1 MLKTLY
7 QQIKQYR
14 TAALLTPGFTALEVL
29 MDVLIPYVTASLID
43 KGINAGDMENVYF
56 YGAIMMGMALLSL
69 VFGILGG
76 RCSAYA
82 STGFA
87 ANLRAAMYRNIQRM
101 AFSDIDKY
109 ATSGLI
115 TRMTTDVNALQSAF
129 QQIMG
134 ISVRA
139 PFKLLLSI
147 LMCLVIDARLS
158 LIFLIALVI
167 LSFSLYHIIS
177 RVARLFQQV
186 FVKYDDLNQSVQEN
200 ITGIRLV
207 KAFVREDYENA
218 KFAKAAENLYKL
230 YVKAESLMAWNH
242 PIMNMVVYGCIIALS
257 WMGAHYIVEGTLT
270 TGELT
275 SLFTYVM
282 SILMSLMML
291 SMVFVMLTQSAASAK
306 RVAEI
311 IEEEPDI
318 VNPANGIT
326 TIPDGSIEFRQVR
339 FDYKSKVEGR
349 RSKVEGQRPKDE
361 GRSSL
366 LVPPSSHHSSLLA
379 PPSSQSPLSEG
390 EGSGV
395 RLPHKRSALYNI
407 TFSIKSGET
416 IGVIGGTGSGKSTL
430 VNLISRL
437 YDPREG
443 EVCVGGH
450 NVKDYDLTALRHA
463 VSVVLQQNILFSG
476 TVLDNLRWGNPD
488 ATLEEC
494 RYACQMAQADEFVS
508 QMPEGYDTQIE
519 QGGTN
524 VSGGQKQRLCIARA
538 LLKHPKILV
547 LDDST
552 SACDTATDAK
562 IREAIHHQLPE
573 MTKIIIA
580 QRILSVRDCD
590 RILVLDN
597 GVVTGFDTHDN
608 LLKTNTLYQEINAI
622 QHEDGGDFDDKS
634 LTPDP
639 SLSERGGTRKEERG
653 ARNEERLRVGER
665 SSGMGGATF
674 DLRPLK

>member
-1 MLKTLY
+1 MLKTLC

-14 TAALLTPGFTALEVL
+14 TAALLTPAFTAFEVL

-43 KGINAGDMENVYF
+43 KGINAGDMENVYR
-56 YGAIMMGMALLSL
+56 YGLVMLGMAFLSL
-69 VFGILGG
+69 FFGFMGG
-76 RCSAYA
+76 RFSAYA

-87 ANLRAAMYRNIQRM
+87 ANLRSAMYRNIQRM

-115 TRMTTDVNALQSAF
+115 TRMTTDVNTLQSAF
-129 QQIMG
+129 HQILG

-158 LIFLIALVI
+158 LIFLVALVI
-167 LSFSLYHIIS
+167 LSFSLYHIIT
-177 RVARLFQQV
+177 RVAKLFQQV
-186 FVKYDDLNQSVQEN
+186 FERYDALNQSVQET

-218 KFAKAAENLYKL
+218 KFARAADNLYKL

-275 SLFTYVM
+275 SLFSYII

-291 SMVFVMLTQSAASAK
+291 SMAFVMLTQSAASAK

-318 VNPANGIT
+318 VNPENGIKEV
-326 TIPDGSIEFRQVR
+326 PNGSIEFRGVR
-339 FDYKSKVEGR
+339 FDYSF
-349 RSKVEGQRPKDE
+349 KDQPA
-361 GRSSL
+361 SN
-366 LVPPSSHHSSLLA
+366 VQP
-379 PPSSQSPLSEG
+379 Q
-390 EGSGV
+390 
-395 RLPHKRSALYNI
+395 HKRSALYNI
-407 TFSIKSGET
+407 TFDIKGGET
-416 IGVIGGTGSGKSTL
+416 IGVIGGTGSGKSSL
-430 VNLISRL
+430 VNLICRL
-437 YDPREG
+437 YDPRQG
-443 EVCVGGH
+443 EIWVGGH
-450 NVKDYDLTALRHA
+450 PVKDYDLTALRTA
-463 VSVVLQQNILFSG
+463 VSVVLQQNILFGGS
-476 TVLDNLRWGNPD
+476 VIDNLRWGKPD

-494 RYACQMAQADEFVS
+494 RTACRMAQANDFIS
-508 QMPEGYDTQIE
+508 AMPDGYDTRIE

-538 LLKHPKILV
+538 LLRQPKIMV

-562 IREAIHHQLPE
+562 IREAIHNQLPE

-580 QRILSVRDCD
+580 QRILSVKDYD
-590 RILVLDN
+590 RILVMDN
-597 GVVTGFDTHDN
+597 GVVTGFDTHEN
-608 LLKTNTLYQEINAI
+608 LLKTNQLYQEIYAI
-622 QHEDGGDFDDKS
+622 QNENVGDFD
-634 LTPDP
+634 
-639 SLSERGGTRKEERG
+639 
-653 ARNEERLRVGER
+653 A
-665 SSGMGGATF
+665 
-674 DLRPLK
+674 

>member
-14 TAALLTPGFTALEVL
+14 TAALLTPAFTALEVL

-56 YGAIMMGMALLSL
+56 YGAIMLGMAFLSL
-69 VFGILGG
+69 AFGIIGG
-76 RCSAYA
+76 RFSAYA

-87 ANLRAAMYRNIQRM
+87 ANLRLAMYQNIQRF

-115 TRMTTDVNALQSAF
+115 TRMTTDVNSLQSAF
-129 QQIMG
+129 QQILG

-139 PFKLLLSI
+139 PFKLVLSI

-158 LIFLIALVI
+158 LIFLVALII

-186 FVKYDDLNQSVQEN
+186 FVKYDELNQSVQEN
-200 ITGIRLV
+200 VTGIRLV
-207 KAFVREDYENA
+207 KAFVREDYENE
-218 KFAKAAENLYKL
+218 KFARAAENLYKL
-230 YVKAESLMAWNH
+230 YVKAEGLMAWNH

-257 WMGAHYIVEGTLT
+257 WMGAHYIVDGTLT

-275 SLFTYVM
+275 SLFTYIM

-318 VNPANGIT
+318 VNPEHPVFEIA
-326 TIPDGSIEFRQVR
+326 DGSLAFRNVR
-339 FDYKSKVEGR
+339 FDYVTNKDR
-349 RSKVEGQRPKDE
+349 RSKVEG
-361 GRSSL
+361 
-366 LVPPSSHHSSLLA
+366 
-379 PPSSQSPLSEG
+379 
-390 EGSGV
+390 
-395 RLPHKRSALYNI
+395 HKRSALFNI
-407 TFSIKSGET
+407 NFNIQSGET

-430 VNLISRL
+430 ISLISRL
-437 YDPREG
+437 YDPTQG
-443 EVCVGGH
+443 EVFVGGH

-476 TVLDNLRWGNPD
+476 SVLDNLRWGNPD

-494 RYACQMAQADEFVS
+494 RKACQMAQADDFVS
-508 QMPEGYDTQIE
+508 AMPEGYDTHIE

-538 LLKHPKILV
+538 LLKHPKILI
-547 LDDST
+547 LDAST

-562 IREAIHHQLPE
+562 IREAFHTQLPD
-573 MTKIIIA
+573 MTKVIIA
-580 QRILSVRDCD
+580 QRILSVKDCD
-590 RILVLDN
+590 RILVMDN
-597 GVVTGFDTHDN
+597 GVVTGFDTHEN
-608 LLKTNTLYQEINAI
+608 LLKNNTLYQEINAI
-622 QHEDGGDFDDKS
+622 QNENVGDFDEVK
-634 LTPDP
+634 
-639 SLSERGGTRKEERG
+639 
-653 ARNEERLRVGER
+653 
-665 SSGMGGATF
+665 GGAA
-674 DLRPLK
+674 

>member
-1 MLKTLY
+1 MLKTLVK
-7 QQIKQYR
+7 QIGEYR
-14 TAALLTPGFTALEVL
+14 LASILTPIWTALEVS

-43 KGINAGDMENVYF
+43 KGSTAGDMQNVYF
-56 YGAIMMGMALLSL
+56 YGTIMLGMAIMSM

-87 ANLRAAMYRNIQRM
+87 ANLRSAMYRNIQRL

-109 ATSGLI
+109 ALSGLI

-129 QQIMG
+129 QQILG
-134 ISVRA
+134 VSVRA
-139 PFKLLLSI
+139 PFKLVLSI

-158 LIFLIALVI
+158 LVFLVALLI

-177 RVARLFQQV
+177 RVAKLFQQV
-186 FVKYDDLNQSVQEN
+186 FVKYDELNQSVQEN
-200 ITGIRLV
+200 ISAIRLV
-207 KAFVREDYENA
+207 KAFVREDYENE
-218 KFAKAAENLYKL
+218 KFARAADNLYKL
-230 YVKAESLMAWNH
+230 YVKAESLMTWNH

-257 WMGAHYIVEGTLT
+257 WLGAHYIVEGTLT

-318 VNPANGIT
+318 VNPEQPVYEIA
-326 TIPDGSIEFRQVR
+326 DGSVAFRGVR
-339 FDYKSKVEGR
+339 FDYARPTPGKSR
-349 RSKVEGQRPKDE
+349 
-361 GRSSL
+361 
-366 LVPPSSHHSSLLA
+366 
-379 PPSSQSPLSEG
+379 
-390 EGSGV
+390 
-395 RLPHKRSALYNI
+395 RSALYNVS
-407 TFSIKSGET
+407 FDIKSGET
-416 IGVIGGTGSGKSTL
+416 IGVIGGTGSGKSSL
-430 VNLISRL
+430 VNLVSRL
-437 YDPREG
+437 YDVTEG
-443 EVCVGGH
+443 EVLVGGR
-450 NVKDYDLTALRHA
+450 NVKEYDLTALRNA
-463 VSVVLQQNILFSG
+463 VSVVLQNNILFSG
-476 TVLDNLRWGNPD
+476 TILDNLRWGNGE
-488 ATLEEC
+488 ATEEDC
-494 RYACQMAQADEFVS
+494 RRACQMACADEFID
-508 QMPEGYDTQIE
+508 QMPEGYHTRIE

-538 LLKHPKILV
+538 LLKQPQILV

-562 IREAIHHQLPE
+562 IRKAIHTQLPD

-580 QRILSVRDCD
+580 QRISSVEHCD
-590 RILVLDN
+590 RILVMDN

-608 LLKTNTLYQEINAI
+608 LLKTNALYQEIYAI
-622 QHEDGGDFDDKS
+622 QEADMGDFDQKGWN
-634 LTPDP
+634 
-639 SLSERGGTRKEERG
+639 SESCQTGLDGRVVTDERETKGGG
-653 ARNEERLRVGER
+653 V
-665 SSGMGGATF
+665 
-674 DLRPLK
+674 

>member
-14 TAALLTPGFTALEVL
+14 TAALLTPAFTALEVL

-56 YGAIMMGMALLSL
+56 YGAIMLGMAFLSL
-69 VFGILGG
+69 AFGIIGG
-76 RCSAYA
+76 RFSAYA

-87 ANLRAAMYRNIQRM
+87 ANLRLAMYQNIQRF

-115 TRMTTDVNALQSAF
+115 TRMTTDVNSLQSAF
-129 QQIMG
+129 QQILG

-139 PFKLLLSI
+139 PFKLVLSI

-158 LIFLIALVI
+158 LIFLVALII

-186 FVKYDDLNQSVQEN
+186 FVKYDELNQSVQEN
-200 ITGIRLV
+200 VTGIRLV
-207 KAFVREDYENA
+207 KAFVREDYENE
-218 KFAKAAENLYKL
+218 KFARAAENLYKL
-230 YVKAESLMAWNH
+230 YVKAEGLMAWNH

-257 WMGAHYIVEGTLT
+257 WMGAHYIVDGTLT

-275 SLFTYVM
+275 SLFTYIM

-318 VNPANGIT
+318 VNPEHPVFEIA
-326 TIPDGSIEFRQVR
+326 DGSLAFRNVR
-339 FDYKSKVEGR
+339 FDYVTNKDRKSKVEG
-349 RSKVEGQRPKDE
+349 
-361 GRSSL
+361 
-366 LVPPSSHHSSLLA
+366 
-379 PPSSQSPLSEG
+379 
-390 EGSGV
+390 
-395 RLPHKRSALYNI
+395 HKRSALFNI
-407 TFSIKSGET
+407 NFNIQSGET

-430 VNLISRL
+430 ISLISRL
-437 YDPREG
+437 YDPTQG
-443 EVCVGGH
+443 EVFVGGH

-476 TVLDNLRWGNPD
+476 SVLDNLRWGNPD

-494 RYACQMAQADEFVS
+494 RKACQMAQADDFVS
-508 QMPEGYDTQIE
+508 AMPEGYDTHIE

-538 LLKHPKILV
+538 LLKHPKILI

-562 IREAIHHQLPE
+562 IREAFHTQLPD
-573 MTKIIIA
+573 MTKVIIA
-580 QRILSVRDCD
+580 QRILSVKDCD
-590 RILVLDN
+590 RILVMDN
-597 GVVTGFDTHDN
+597 GVVTGFDTHEN
-608 LLKTNTLYQEINAI
+608 LLKNNTLYQEINAI
-622 QHEDGGDFDDKS
+622 QNENVGDFDEVK
-634 LTPDP
+634 
-639 SLSERGGTRKEERG
+639 
-653 ARNEERLRVGER
+653 
-665 SSGMGGATF
+665 GGAA
-674 DLRPLK
+674 